1 VGESTG
7 RNASPLNY
15 TAWNPREESRARG
28 SIFAGDRAT
37 ARQIIVCRQRNLLK
51 VANSRDRIGRRAA
64 KGYNRHVRTHVWRV
78 AAVAVHVNVAGVGWG
93 GESACTG
100 LGERERERE
109 RGGGRGIIDER
120 DSGRNEDGARP
131 CANMLYARARSLV
144 TARQNRRIVRQ
155 RGFCLFYGVPRA
167 STSRDGRAGE

>member
-109 RGGGRGIIDER
+109 RERGGER
-120 DSGRNEDGARP
+120 DHR
-131 CANMLYARARSLV
+131 RARFREERGRRETMREYVICSSSF
-144 TARQNRRIVRQ
+144 ARNR
-155 RGFCLFYGVPRA
+155 A
-167 STSRDGRAGE
+167 AE